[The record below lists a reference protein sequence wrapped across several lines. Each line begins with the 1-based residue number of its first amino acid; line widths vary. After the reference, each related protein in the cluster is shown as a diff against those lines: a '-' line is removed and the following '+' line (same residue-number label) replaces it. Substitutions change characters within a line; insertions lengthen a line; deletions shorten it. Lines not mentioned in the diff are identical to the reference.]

1 MMPSMAN
8 CFRVSKGE
16 NEGAKIDG
24 CPLQITYQ
32 KDNAVAAA
40 CKIDLLNNEDPKLH
54 FHYNR
59 KGANKSKGLSFKK
72 YVYTKSRASYSTIE

>member
-8 CFRVSKGE
+8 CFRVFKGE
-16 NEGAKIDG
+16 YEGAKIDES
-24 CPLQITYQ
+24 PLQIAYQ
-32 KDNAVAAA
+32 QDNAVAVA

-59 KGANKSKGLSFKK
+59 KGASKS
-72 YVYTKSRASYSTIE
+72 

>member
-16 NEGAKIDG
+16 HEGAKING
-24 CPLQITYQ
+24 SPLQIAYQ
-32 KDNAVAAA
+32 QDNAVAIA
-40 CKIDLLNNEDPKLH
+40 CNIDLLDNEDPKLH

-59 KGANKSKGLSFKK
+59 KGASKS
-72 YVYTKSRASYSTIE
+72 